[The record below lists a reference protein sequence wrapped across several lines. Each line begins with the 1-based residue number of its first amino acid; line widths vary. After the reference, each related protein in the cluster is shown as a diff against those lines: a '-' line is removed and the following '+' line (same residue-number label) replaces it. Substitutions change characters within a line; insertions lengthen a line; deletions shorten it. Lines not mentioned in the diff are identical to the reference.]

1 MKKLDIT
8 KQEKNTLDDAVSYW
22 EETGLVDEAQAERLR
37 DSYDVRGFDWKRLAK
52 YSFWIALACSAMAVL
67 SLLLDE
73 VIQRWIERLY
83 NTPDVVVSIFFF
95 TLAVVFYTLGFR
107 HKRKYPDKPFS
118 NEALMLLGVF
128 ATAAGIGYLG
138 KVLDSG
144 SGHFSLL
151 FLASVV
157 IYGVLSVKL
166 SSQLI
171 WIFTLVSLGIWFA
184 AETAYHSN
192 WGFRFWGMNYPLRF
206 TVFGALLTGFA
217 IFLQHRIR
225 PLQAFQPLSYVIG
238 LVYLMVSLWLLSVF
252 GNYSDWDRWT
262 SVRQWHLF
270 YWGLLST
277 AVSAGLA
284 WYGLKKKDSVAREFG
299 IVFFVLNLYTRFFE
313 YLWDNINRAVF
324 FLLLAVSFWF
334 VGRWAERMWN
344 RGTSENT

>member
-8 KQEKNTLDDAVSYW
+8 KQEKNTLDDAISHW
-22 EETGLVDEAQAERLR
+22 KETGLLDEPHAQKLK
-37 DSYDVRGFDWKRLAK
+37 DSYEVRGFDWKRLAK
-52 YSFWIALACSAMAVL
+52 YSFWVALICAAMAVL

-83 NTPDVVVSIFFF
+83 NTPDVVICVFFF
-95 TLAVVFYTLGFR
+95 VLAVIFYTLGFR
-107 HKRKYPDKPFS
+107 HKHRYPDKTFS

-138 KVLDSG
+138 KILDNG

-151 FLASVV
+151 FLASVL

-166 SSQLI
+166 SSQMI
-171 WIFTLVSLGIWFA
+171 WIFTLLSLGIWFA

-206 TVFGALLTGFA
+206 TIFGALLTTFA
-217 IFLQHRIR
+217 AFLQPRIR
-225 PLQAFQPLSYVIG
+225 PLQQFQPVSYVIG
-238 LVYLMVSLWLLSVF
+238 LTYLMISLWLLSVF
-252 GNYSDWDRWT
+252 GNYSDLDRWA

-277 AVSAGLA
+277 AVSAGFA
-284 WYGLKKKDSVAREFG
+284 WYGLKKKDNVAREFG

-313 YLWDNINRAVF
+313 YLWDNVNRAVF
-324 FLLLAVSFWF
+324 FLLIAVSFWF

-344 RGTSENT
+344 RNQ

>member
-37 DSYDVRGFDWKRLAK
+37 GSYDVRGFDWKRLAK
-52 YSFWIALACSAMAVL
+52 YSFWIALACAAMAVL

-83 NTPDVVVSIFFF
+83 NTPDVVVCIFFF